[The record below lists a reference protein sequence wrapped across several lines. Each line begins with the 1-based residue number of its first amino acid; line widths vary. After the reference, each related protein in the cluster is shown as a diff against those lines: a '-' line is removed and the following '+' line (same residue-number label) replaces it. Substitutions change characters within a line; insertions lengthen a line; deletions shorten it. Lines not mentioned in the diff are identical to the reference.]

1 MYFIITPC
9 ETYQTTVLTEVEQQG
24 MESGEYTIFKVI
36 FDGSDEVVHL
46 DWAELQDW
54 IEQKK
59 QEKRNNLNPL
69 TSNLLSVIL
78 GLTQQKPNL
87 NKTHQIYDNR
97 NCTSTLRS
105 FL

>member
-1 MYFIITPC
+1 MYIIITPC
-9 ETYQTTVLTEVEQQG
+9 ETYQTPVLTEVEQQG
-24 MESGEYTIFKVI
+24 LESGEYTILKVI

-46 DWAELQDW
+46 DWTVLQDW

-78 GLTQQKPNL
+78 GLLTQQKL
-87 NKTHQIYDNR
+87 VK
-97 NCTSTLRS
+97 
-105 FL
+105 

>member
-1 MYFIITPC
+1 MYIIITPC
-9 ETYQTTVLTEVEQQG
+9 ETYQTPVLTEVEQQG
-24 MESGEYTIFKVI
+24 LESGEYTILKVI

-46 DWAELQDW
+46 DWRTVLQDW

-78 GLTQQKPNL
+78 GLLTQQKL
-87 NKTHQIYDNR
+87 VK
-97 NCTSTLRS
+97 
-105 FL
+105 

>member
-1 MYFIITPC
+1 MYIIITPC
-9 ETYQTTVLTEVEQQG
+9 KTYQTPVLTEVEQQG
-24 MESGEYTIFKVI
+24 LESGEYTIFKVI

-46 DWAELQDW
+46 DWRTVLQDW

-78 GLTQQKPNL
+78 GLLTQQNWL
-87 NKTHQIYDNR
+87 SENQA
-97 NCTSTLRS
+97 
-105 FL
+105 